1 MANQGPRP
9 PTDRV
14 PPQRPSVTVKI
25 AQTLDGR
32 IATRT
37 GQSQWIS
44 GEAARAFTH

>member
-1 MANQGPRP
+1 MGDLCG
-9 PTDRV
+9 TDRRE
-14 PPQRPSVTVKI
+14 PGPAWLAVTLQY

-44 GEAARAFTH
+44 K